1 MSEVMT
7 TKKEKKKFSL
17 RDNFVVLP
25 LVGFV
30 LLILGQALGLY
41 GLRKP
46 MAAFVNL
53 LIPGF
58 SATDV
63 WTTAVFYLDFVGI
76 WIVMLLAIA
85 LIPRNRPI
93 LKALTTKTR
102 GNTPKMFAVG
112 LGIGLGLNLLCAF
125 IAMLNGDIYITFD
138 SVRPISLLF
147 VFVTVLIQS
156 AAEELVCRV
165 FIYQRLMRRYNHP
178 IFVAVVNAGFFALI
192 HIFNDGIGI
201 LPLVNLFIHG
211 LMFSAMVIY
220 LDSPWAA
227 MAGHAGWNFCQ
238 NILLGLPNSG
248 NLVPYSVFKLDAAAA
263 TDSFAYSVAFGL
275 EGAIVCTVV
284 TLIAVGLIAWW
295 GTKHKVTPTPVW
307 DDQV

>member
-1 MSEVMT
+1 
-7 TKKEKKKFSL
+7 L
-17 RDNFVVLP
+17 NFL
-25 LVGFV
+25 
-30 LLILGQALGLY
+30 
-41 GLRKP
+41 
-46 MAAFVNL
+46 
-53 LIPGF
+53 
-58 SATDV
+58 
-63 WTTAVFYLDFVGI
+63 GI
-76 WIVMLLAIA
+76 WIAVLLFLAVT
-85 LIPRNRPI
+85 PKNRPI
-93 LKALTTKTR
+93 LKALTTKTK
-102 GNTPKMFAVG
+102 GNTLKMFAVG
-112 LGIGLGLNLLCAF
+112 LGIGLGMNLLCAF

-165 FIYQRLMRRYNHP
+165 FIYQRLMRRYNRP

-295 GTKHKVTPTPVW
+295 GIKRKIVPTNIWESV
-307 DDQV
+307 